1 MLFGKVLSVEV
12 GRIYTKIVDLTV
24 QNGKYT
30 VGKSAVIPTPDGAYD
45 DGYIKEDEALCDA
58 LFAAIHKY
66 NMTKRRV
73 AFNISSSKIINREIV
88 LPYVSNNKIL
98 PMINANASDYFP
110 VDISKYKVTWQ
121 VMERFTEEKVK
132 KMKLMVIAVPMDLL
146 ESYYQFAQDI
156 GMSVE
161 IIDYSGNSIYQL
173 VKGVSKEDAIMSVHI
188 GQTNTMVSIVNKG
201 VLELQRLVPYG
212 VMSVLENVAMRNDQY
227 PNGVDDNELL
237 DRLRKEELIN
247 SVLPD
252 EADDYDPDMDE
263 TARLRQDVTESFRAM
278 LDRIGRVIHYYGAV
292 RPDMK
297 LGRLVVT
304 GTGATLKGINGL
316 LQFELGMA
324 VSGMNVIKNV
334 RMDPKLKKKE
344 DKEKRTA
351 FEVLEDDAALDLC
364 EVALCIGAA
373 IGPMNLLSSDLQ
385 GKKQKRQSLTAA
397 VTCFVLGLLVSGAMA
412 GFAYI
417 SLASAN
423 MTKSNLE
430 KQITE
435 LSAIDDVLQEHDE
448 ITLVYDSVLQMY
460 DSTRNP
466 NENLVAFIEELEEK
480 MPSSIEVLTCSITSS
495 GVSLSIE
502 VADWVSAADA
512 IAQLKTFETLSSIS
526 VSAVTEAE
534 RTVEVDNQ
542 TNIGEDGVESDSN
555 SGSVLVNKE
564 TEVQTYCTFS
574 ATCVWANID
583 SAYTSA
589 DEADVENEA
598 ETEETESEEG
608 ES

>member
-1 MLFGKVLSVEV
+1 MLFGRVLSVEV
-12 GRIYTKIVDLTV
+12 GRIYTKIVDLHI

-45 DGYIKEDEALCDA
+45 DGYISEDEALCDA

-66 NMTKRRV
+66 NMPKRRV

-88 LPYVSNNKIL
+88 LPYVPNNKIL
-98 PMINANASDYFP
+98 PMITANASDYFP
-110 VDISKYKVTWQ
+110 VDISKYKVTWH
-121 VMERFTEEKVK
+121 VMERFTEDKAK

-146 ESYYQFAQDI
+146 ESYYEFAQDI

-161 IIDYSGNSIYQL
+161 IIDYAGNSIYQL
-173 VKGVSKEDAIMSVHI
+173 VKNVSKDEAIMSVHI

-212 VMSVLENVAMRNDQY
+212 VMSVLENVAMRNDAYSQEADL
-227 PNGVDDNELL
+227 NKLL
-237 DRLRKEELIN
+237 DRMRAEELIN
-247 SVLPD
+247 TVLPD

-278 LDRIGRVIHYYGAV
+278 LDRVGRVIHYYAAI

-324 VSGMNVIKNV
+324 VTGMNSIKNV
-334 RMDPKLKKKE
+334 RLDSKLKKKE
-344 DKEKRTA
+344 DKQQRTA
-351 FEVLEDDAALDLC
+351 FEVLEDDAALDTC
-364 EVALCIGAA
+364 ELALCIGAV

-397 VTCFVLGLLVSGAMA
+397 VTCFVLGVAMSGLMA
-412 GFAYI
+412 GYAYI
-417 SLASAN
+417 SLASAES
-423 MTKSNLE
+423 TKAKLE

-460 DSTRNP
+460 DATRNP

-480 MPSSIEVLTCSITSS
+480 MPSSIQVLNCTVTST
-495 GVSLSIE
+495 GVTMSIE
-502 VADWVSAADA
+502 VADWVEAADA
-512 IAQLKTFETLSSIS
+512 ISQLKSFETLASIS
-526 VSAVTEAE
+526 VSSVSEESRTVTVDHVAYYVDG
-534 RTVEVDNQ
+534 VEVDEYEEGAQ
-542 TNIGEDGVESDSN
+542 LVQSGETV
-555 SGSVLVNKE
+555 
-564 TEVQTYCTFS
+564 TQTYCSFS
-574 ATCVWANID
+574 ASCVWADID
-583 SAYTSA
+583 PSIVVEETEEGA
-589 DEADVENEA
+589 DEASET
-598 ETEETESEEG
+598 TEETEG